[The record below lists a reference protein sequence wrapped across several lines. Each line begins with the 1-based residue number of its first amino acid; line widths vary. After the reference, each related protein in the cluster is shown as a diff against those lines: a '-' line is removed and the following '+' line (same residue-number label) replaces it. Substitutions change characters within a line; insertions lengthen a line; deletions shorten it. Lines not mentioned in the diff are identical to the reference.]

1 MNLLHLLLGAAA
13 LLAALLVLL
22 RLSVSVLLVSGPS
35 MTPAL
40 RHGQRVLFVRPG
52 LARLRTGRIVVVTPP
67 AGAPAGRPARPGR
80 PPAGRPLLVKRVA
93 AVAGEPVPPEVR
105 EAAGAAAGDLVPPG
119 RLVLLGDNPGFSTDS
134 RLWGLLPT
142 QSVVGIVLDG
152 IRPRG

>member
-1 MNLLHLLLGAAA
+1 MTPLHLFLGLAA

-40 RHGQRVLFVRPG
+40 RHGQRVFFVRPG
-52 LARLRTGRIVVVTPP
+52 LARLRTGRIVVVTAPAAAGTDGRPGRRP
-67 AGAPAGRPARPGR
+67 AGA
-80 PPAGRPLLVKRVA
+80 RPLLVKRVA
-93 AVAGEPVPPEVR
+93 ALAGEPIPPEVR

-119 RLVLLGDNPGFSTDS
+119 QLVLLGDNPGFSTDS
-134 RLWGLLPT
+134 RLWGVLPT